1 MFSLGPVRS
10 TESYH
15 LAFDEALVVI
25 EVGDENDN
33 APVFEVQGRPIV
45 AAVPLEASFGYQV
58 LRISVCLSYIS
69 ELKINIEMN
78 NYSITAVSF

>member
-1 MFSLGPVRS
+1 MVCYTTLLLGTYHIFIAFLGPVRS

-58 LRISVCLSYIS
+58 LRISVSYWI
-69 ELKINIEMN
+69 
-78 NYSITAVSF
+78 F

>member
-1 MFSLGPVRS
+1 MFTVFLGPVRS

-58 LRISVCLSYIS
+58 LRISVSYGIF
-69 ELKINIEMN
+69 E
-78 NYSITAVSF
+78 